1 MFFDIIQ
8 IYINISFL
16 YFKEC
21 RENYDNLITIISF
34 NGNNIDRGG
43 ISFYCR
49 SEGYRLLSVNDN
61 YRKTIISVFH
71 QVI

>member
-1 MFFDIIQ
+1 MQ
-8 IYINISFL
+8 RKL
-16 YFKEC
+16 RQFKS
-21 RENYDNLITIISF
+21 IISF

>member
-1 MFFDIIQ
+1 MQ
-8 IYINISFL
+8 RKL
-16 YFKEC
+16 RQFK
-21 RENYDNLITIISF
+21 LIISF
-34 NGNNIDRGG
+34 NGYNIDRRG